1 MAVDMRDVRVGGTAV
16 RGTPAKT
23 IVAPATLGEA
33 VALMTEAAAKGD
45 AVGFLGGGTEL
56 GLGYPPERVDVLL
69 KTARLARIVEYAPA
83 DLVVEVEAGITL
95 AALQK
100 ALAPHGQRL
109 ALDVPHPEIAT
120 VGGVVAANTFGPR
133 RTRFGTLRDLIVGV
147 SLVRADGERVR
158 GGGKVVKNVAGFD
171 LPKLAVGSLGS
182 LGLIAT
188 ATFRL
193 HPVPETSA
201 ALRVAGCS
209 GSALAELAKAV
220 VASRLEPAA
229 FLAHLGVAL
238 GSYDAYVLFEGFAA
252 GVDEQVTRFEALAAT
267 LGTSAE
273 RLANPALPTILD
285 EETRTHGDVRL
296 RLVVPPADLAA
307 LEARALAPLAMGL
320 AQTRAVVYPTLGVAF
335 VSGYAAVVAA
345 AATALADARRVVE
358 GLNGHLV
365 VLDVHD
371 RTLAELVDPYGT
383 LPGSFFL
390 MQRLKERFD
399 PARRLNPGRFLGGL

>member
-1 MAVDMRDVRVGGTAV
+1 MRDVRVGGTAV
-16 RGTPAKT
+16 RGIPAKT

-33 VALMTEAAAKGD
+33 AAVMTEAAAKGD
-45 AVGFLGGGTEL
+45 AVAFLGGGTEL

-69 KTARLARIVEYAPA
+69 KTSRLTRVVEYAPA

-100 ALAPHGQRL
+100 TLAPHGQRL
-109 ALDVPHPEIAT
+109 ALDVPHPELAT
-120 VGGVVAANTFGPR
+120 VGGVVAANTFGPL

-147 SLVRADGERVR
+147 SFVRADGERVR

-182 LGLIAT
+182 LGMIAT

-209 GSALAELAKAV
+209 GSVLAELAKGV
-220 VASRLEPAA
+220 VACRLEPAA

-238 GSYDAYVLFEGFAA
+238 GSYDAYVLFEGFGT
-252 GVDEQVTRFEALAAT
+252 GVDEQVMRFEALAAT

-273 RLANPALPTILD
+273 RLANPALPGMLD
-285 EETRTHGDVRL
+285 EETRTRGDVRL
-296 RLVVPPADLAA
+296 RLAVPPADLAEF
-307 LEARALAPLAMGL
+307 EARVLAPLAAGL
-320 AQTRAVVYPTLGVAF
+320 AQTRAVVYPMLGVAF

-345 AATALADARRVVE
+345 AATALTDARRVVE

-383 LPGSFFL
+383 VPASFFL